1 MKMTKKLKTPGQ
13 FGFTL
18 IEIMVVVAI
27 IGRLMSVAT
36 PGINQAVKRAKQQ
49 TRMLNLDAIDHVKQM
64 WVLVSRKGDNEVATE
79 DELKV
84 FLKNNTFP
92 TCPSGGTYCQGRR
105 IGDSGVRPS
114 PGAATPDGTETYWFS
129 KAFWHS
135 LVAAPEDG
143 RTPAWSCIPAS
154 HQYAINSI
162 NSPPSCP
169 AHGSLTPTG
178 PSPGG
183 N

>member
-1 MKMTKKLKTPGQ
+1 MGFRRRSAERDYGVTSWAVGKNGGGGEKAEKL
-13 FGFTL
+13 
-18 IEIMVVVAI
+18 
-27 IGRLMSVAT
+27 
-36 PGINQAVKRAKQQ
+36 
-49 TRMLNLDAIDHVKQM
+49 
-64 WVLVSRKGDNEVATE
+64 
-79 DELKV
+79 
-84 FLKNNTFP
+84 
-92 TCPSGGTYCQGRR
+92 TYCQGRR
-105 IGDSGVRPS
+105 IGDSGVRRF
-114 PGAATPDGTETYWFS
+114 PGAAMPDGTETYWFS